1 MAKIPDRHSPSQGT
15 VETRVAGPPRS
26 GLGKLGRITKDTRD
40 PSRRRRKKSGRDTRY
55 GAAGANHGAIL
66 RRWLMLG
73 LIVAGFGISGL
84 LVWTLLR
91 QNTPSN
97 PEVSPKGP
105 NPDDSPTPSLAATDA
120 IGMVSAMLKA
130 GSPEALEPLLRPG
143 SISPSDALA
152 KLHAIEE
159 EGDGFTDPA
168 WLGDFD
174 GICSPVTFVAVRKEL
189 GAPLLVTLTPDH
201 DRNWKIDF
209 EATVGHCDP
218 SFSEWIE
225 GRPREGLI
233 RATGR
238 PDNYYNG
245 PFRDDS
251 MWACFAFTHPAG
263 DAALYGYCRRDSVQ
277 FEAIK
282 MILRRNLLATSER
295 EKLAGQADS
304 FRVTLR
310 LGDVEGGVSRQY
322 RITEIISDDW
332 VIGDDSLEEIL
343 LR

>member
-1 MAKIPDRHSPSQGT
+1 MAKIPDRHSPPQGT

-26 GLGKLGRITKDTRD
+26 GLGKLGRITKDSRE
-40 PSRRRRKKSGRDTRY
+40 PSRRRRRKSGRDARY

-73 LIVAGFGISGL
+73 LIVAGFGISAL

-91 QNTPSN
+91 QN
-97 PEVSPKGP
+97 SPP
-105 NPDDSPTPSLAATDA
+105 NPGVSSGGTSPDAPQFPALAATDA
-120 IGMVSAMLKA
+120 IGMVSAMLEA
-130 GSPEALEPLLRPG
+130 DSPDDLKPLLRPG
-143 SISPSDALA
+143 SISPTQALA
-152 KLHAIEE
+152 KLQAIEE
-159 EGDGFTDPA
+159 EADGFSDPA

-174 GICSPVTFVAVRKEL
+174 GICSPTTFVMVRKER
-189 GAPLLVTLTPDH
+189 GAPLLVTLTPDQ
-201 DRNWKIDF
+201 DQNWKIDF
-209 EATVGHCDP
+209 DASVGQCEP
-218 SFSEWIE
+218 PFSEWIE
-225 GRPREGLI
+225 GTPRDGLV
-233 RATGR
+233 RASGR

-251 MWACFAFTHPAG
+251 MWACFAFTHPEG
-263 DAALYGYCRRDSVQ
+263 DAPLYGYCRRDSTQ

-282 MILRRNLLATSER
+282 TILRRNLLATSER

-310 LGDVEGGVSRQY
+310 LRDAEGGVARQY
-322 RITEIISDDW
+322 RITEIISDEW
-332 VIGDDSLEEIL
+332 VIGSDSLEEIL